1 MKNFKEGQTVY
12 VIQSQKVYTEMEPYK
27 TITKE
32 KLKEGSARYNILI
45 RRCTSL
51 YKATLGKSGYSL
63 IVEIDGVDKTLHKTE
78 DVTKTIISLLTPAE
92 RRNKNYES
100 LLHTF

>member
-1 MKNFKEGQTVY
+1 MHT
-12 VIQSQKVYTEMEPYK
+12 IQSQKVYLQMAPYQ
-27 TITKE
+27 TILKE
-32 KLKEGSARYNILI
+32 KAKQGTARYAKLM
-45 RRCTSL
+45 RDCTRL

-78 DVTKTIISLLTPAE
+78 DVTNKIISLLTPAE

-100 LLHTF
+100 LLYTF